1 MKSQRVHVGSQT
13 WDCHIQ
19 ELRSQFT
26 EAFVSKAVSEIPRD
40 QEGERELGQAVQALN
55 LSSWKAG
62 GFLNF

>member
-13 WDCHIQ
+13 WDCHVK

-40 QEGERELGQAVQALN
+40 REGERELG
-55 LSSWKAG
+55 
-62 GFLNF
+62 